1 MLLNSELNRYKK
13 IDDFIKKKENATKEN
28 DIIYYEQYI
37 DMLLHPNETIDN
49 FYTLYKEFED
59 AYDLRKKILSD
70 LYKEIKIIQKL
81 KV

>member
-1 MLLNSELNRYKK
+1 
-13 IDDFIKKKENATKEN
+13 
-28 DIIYYEQYI
+28 
-37 DMLLHPNETIDN
+37 MLLHPNETIDN